1 MEQRPEFAS
10 AVVDRS
16 KVVDYL
22 LGSGSIASR
31 AKGRFFGSLGYVADR
46 WEDLANALRA
56 QAHQGELLVTHT
68 RWGTKYVTTGEIDAP
83 NGRRYKIISVWIAE
97 GSTLRLVTAY
107 PAKEATT

>member
-1 MEQRPEFAS
+1 MRCL
-10 AVVDRS
+10 
-16 KVVDYL
+16 KWG
-22 LGSGSIASR
+22 GSTGGACRRHPWSS
-31 AKGRFFGSLGYVADR
+31 DR
-46 WEDLANALRA
+46 WEDLADALRA

-107 PAKEATT
+107 PAKEATP